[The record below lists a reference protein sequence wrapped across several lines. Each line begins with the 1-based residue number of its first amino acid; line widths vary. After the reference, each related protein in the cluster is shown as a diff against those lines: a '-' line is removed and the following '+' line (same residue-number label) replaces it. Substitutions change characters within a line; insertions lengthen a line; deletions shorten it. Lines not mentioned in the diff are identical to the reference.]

1 MIVIIN
7 IVHKEENT
15 LSKNLQFL
23 HSVNNL
29 ARELGITVCK
39 LQEGFKEILGDT
51 VYEYTKKLRIE
62 KGKIL
67 LKKISMLII
76 PIANELRY
84 GNPIKF
90 PNVFKS
96 YMNMTPSE
104 YRQRK
109 I

>member
-1 MIVIIN
+1 MIIN

-15 LSKNLQFL
+15 LLKNLQFL
-23 HSVNNL
+23 HSTNNL

-62 KGKIL
+62 KSKIL
-67 LKKISMLII
+67 LEKIGMLII

-84 GNPIKF
+84 ENPSEF
-90 PNVFKS
+90 SSVFKS